1 MRYEIDTVLAGARA
15 ERLDQRELTRDRL
28 DRLLQAKATN
38 TDTAVAKRGELVRE
52 LRTLSDMVEEGLP
65 PFDKPLLF
73 DDGSELNTRVRA
85 VLKGLPSKIEQ
96 RRLDREVKEARD
108 QHAAPQLEGFLESYL
123 RAAQAAGETHISTN
137 ALKEAGIS
145 PRETMDLVAK
155 GQQARFGSNA

>member
-15 ERLDQRELTRDRL
+15 ERLDQRELTRERL
-28 DRLLQAKATN
+28 DRLLQAQATY
-38 TDTAVAKRGELVRE
+38 TDTAVAKRVELVRE
-52 LRTLSDMVEEGLP
+52 LRSLSDMVEEGLP

-73 DDGSELNTRVRA
+73 DDASELNARVRSA
-85 VLKGLPSKIEQ
+85 LKGLPSKIEQ
-96 RRLDREVKEARD
+96 RRLDREVKDARD

-123 RAAQAAGETHISTN
+123 RAARAAGETHISTN

>member
-15 ERLDQRELTRDRL
+15 ERLDQRELTRERL
-28 DRLLQAKATN
+28 DRLLQAQATY
-38 TDTAVAKRGELVRE
+38 TDAAVAKRVELVRE
-52 LRTLSDMVEEGLP
+52 LRSLSDMVEEGLP

-73 DDGSELNTRVRA
+73 DDASELNARVRSA
-85 VLKGLPSKIEQ
+85 LKGLPSKIEQ
-96 RRLDREVKEARD
+96 RRLDREVKDARD